1 MPCGSLRDAS
11 REARPATAEAGSSA
25 AARWS
30 VANRSAVPPGSSS
43 AGQYSR
49 WLWMMPASVAA
60 AGNLRALAA
69 DGLNLAGIKRV
80 LELQEETSRLQAE
93 LAALRER
100 AGGNGKPG
108 RGTLRRPR

>member
-1 MPCGSLRDAS
+1 M
-11 REARPATAEAGSSA
+11 
-25 AARWS
+25 
-30 VANRSAVPPGSSS
+30 
-43 AGQYSR
+43 
-49 WLWMMPASVAA
+49 
-60 AGNLRALAA
+60 AA
-69 DGLNLAGIKRV
+69 DGLNLAGIKHV